1 VKKLKILVQKF
12 GGTSINTFEKRMAV
26 SQKIIQARNSGCHV
40 VVVVSAMGRK
50 GDPYA
55 TDTLLSILAE
65 GKKNTQPK
73 ELDLLM
79 SCGEIISGVL
89 LTASLRSFGL
99 ETCFLTGSQAGII
112 TDSQHGNASIKR
124 VEPDK
129 LIQLLEQ
136 GQILV
141 IAGFQGI
148 SESGEVTTLGRGGS
162 DTTAAAIG
170 VALDAQTIEIYTD
183 VEGIKTADPCL
194 VNNARTLENI
204 TYSEACQLAYEGA
217 RIVHSRAVEI
227 AMQKNIPLKIKCTFS
242 DHPGTLISVNNVK
255 ERLITGIT
263 YSSFIT
269 QLKVK
274 LPQGNSNITKDVFTT
289 LAAAKISVDFITV
302 LPENLIFTVKTDIA
316 PKAIKLIENIGVVP
330 IVKNNCA
337 KVAAV
342 GAGMTGIPGVMAKI
356 VEALTEQN
364 ITILQSADSYTSIWC
379 LVSQEELEKAVN
391 ALHAKFI

>member
-1 VKKLKILVQKF
+1 
-12 GGTSINTFEKRMAV
+12 MAV